1 MVLKRTTRAVFFFAL
16 VLGTLAKRFTHAAI
30 IDLSGNLPVAT
41 NHNANPGASALRDA
55 AVKDDILGYAVVKG
69 GELVASAGPTWEENV
84 WSVTKTW
91 VATLIGIMMQ
101 KGIIAPTT
109 TLETALPSVDW
120 NAVASSEKKKA
131 ITIAQIMSM
140 SSGLKASCGYY
151 GAQDTVESVLNSPTF
166 ADGEVGSFNYLCSGS
181 ILSYVIYQQT
191 GKTPLT
197 YTREELFPALG
208 MNDEIVWSPTHGSN
222 DIQESGHGLV
232 LGPHDLAKLGQ
243 LYLQGGLTGG
253 SESTELISADF
264 VNASSSNQLIS
275 PMSIY
280 QCCVCKFFKSDD
292 AGYGYMQWL
301 HKTASGPAN
310 CALGHQGQFI
320 CNWPGLD
327 LAIAITSNEFTG
339 YDSSCRLL
347 GLVAT
352 GLDFESLTALIP
364 SFTATLTG
372 LFGLLCASVVALVLV

>member
-140 SSGLKASCGYY
+140 SSGLKASCDYY

-197 YTREELFPALG
+197 YAREELFFPRWA
-208 MNDEIVWSPTHGSN
+208 
-222 DIQESGHGLV
+222 
-232 LGPHDLAKLGQ
+232 
-243 LYLQGGLTGG
+243 
-253 SESTELISADF
+253 
-264 VNASSSNQLIS
+264 
-275 PMSIY
+275 
-280 QCCVCKFFKSDD
+280 
-292 AGYGYMQWL
+292 
-301 HKTASGPAN
+301 
-310 CALGHQGQFI
+310 
-320 CNWPGLD
+320 
-327 LAIAITSNEFTG
+327 
-339 YDSSCRLL
+339 
-347 GLVAT
+347 
-352 GLDFESLTALIP
+352 
-364 SFTATLTG
+364 
-372 LFGLLCASVVALVLV
+372 

>member
-1 MVLKRTTRAVFFFAL
+1 
-16 VLGTLAKRFTHAAI
+16 
-30 IDLSGNLPVAT
+30 
-41 NHNANPGASALRDA
+41 
-55 AVKDDILGYAVVKG
+55 
-69 GELVASAGPTWEENV
+69 
-84 WSVTKTW
+84 
-91 VATLIGIMMQ
+91 
-101 KGIIAPTT
+101 
-109 TLETALPSVDW
+109 
-120 NAVASSEKKKA
+120 
-131 ITIAQIMSM
+131 
-140 SSGLKASCGYY
+140 
-151 GAQDTVESVLNSPTF
+151 
-166 ADGEVGSFNYLCSGS
+166 
-181 ILSYVIYQQT
+181 
-191 GKTPLT
+191 
-197 YTREELFPALG
+197 
-208 MNDEIVWSPTHGSN
+208 
-222 DIQESGHGLV
+222 
-232 LGPHDLAKLGQ
+232 
-243 LYLQGGLTGG
+243 
-253 SESTELISADF
+253 

-280 QCCVCKFFKSDD
+280 QCCVCEFFKSDD

-327 LAIAITSNEFTG
+327 LTIAITSNEFTG